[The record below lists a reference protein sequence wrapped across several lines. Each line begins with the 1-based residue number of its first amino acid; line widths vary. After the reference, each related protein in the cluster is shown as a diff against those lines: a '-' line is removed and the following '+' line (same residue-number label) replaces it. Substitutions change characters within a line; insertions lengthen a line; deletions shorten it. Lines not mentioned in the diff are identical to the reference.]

1 MNIKNSSGVSDED
14 VALYNAYYETT
25 GHKDRVIEAL
35 LFTLGED
42 ETRRI
47 VQDSAG
53 KRIELVWK
61 DGSEDRLS
69 SINYVAS

>member
-1 MNIKNSSGVSDED
+1 MNFNNSSGVSEED
-14 VALYNAYYETT
+14 VALYNDYYEAT
-25 GHKDRVIEAL
+25 GYKDRVIEAL
-35 LFTLGED
+35 LFTIGEE

-47 VQDSAG
+47 VQESAG

>member
-1 MNIKNSSGVSDED
+1 MNFNNSSGVSEED
-14 VALYNAYYETT
+14 VALYNDYYEVT

-35 LFTLGED
+35 IFTIGKD

-47 VQDSAG
+47 VQESAG